1 IQSTERVIT
10 VKFVEF
16 ATIPDF
22 NGPRPRIMTM
32 VNEPGA
38 QRMFASDM
46 NGKLYAISG
55 DGKTVTPYL
64 DLTAAEWK
72 VSVQSMGSERGLQ
85 SFAIHPQF
93 SQRGARGFGKFYT
106 VVDSTITTAAADF
119 KPGGGNHT

>member
-1 IQSTERVIT
+1 MTKTALRIIGAVLLASCALAQTPNDPFPSPIPATDGVIT
-10 VKFVEF
+10 VNFVEF

-22 NGPRPRIMTM
+22 NGAAPRIMTM

-72 VSVQSMGSERGLQ
+72 VSVQSMGSERG
-85 SFAIHPQF
+85 
-93 SQRGARGFGKFYT
+93 
-106 VVDSTITTAAADF
+106 
-119 KPGGGNHT
+119 